1 MDFKNIR
8 TAQFPKSTQFPDRRS
23 SMTDLKPL
31 YFTPDP
37 KIGFT
42 AERRADGGLNVI
54 FKDVTHETLGHW
66 HQFAE
71 EHLIGSDRLVRNLY
85 DLRQVDHISDE
96 AIQVAVELNTD
107 PSTRN
112 IRLAV
117 VVSSESMRAAIQQI
131 NDLSTGS
138 GARMGIFTDL
148 AEAETWLARP
158 IESMV

>member
-1 MDFKNIR
+1 MRN
-8 TAQFPKSTQFPDRRS
+8 
-23 SMTDLKPL
+23 SMADLKTL

-37 KIGFT
+37 KIGFM

-54 FKDVTHETLGHW
+54 FKDVTHETLGYW

-85 DLRQVDHISDE
+85 DLRQVDHISEE
-96 AIQVAVELNTD
+96 AIQVAVELNSD

-117 VVSSESMRAAIQQI
+117 VVANETVRSAIQKVS
-131 NDLSTGS
+131 DLAAGA
-138 GARMGIFTDL
+138 GARMAIFTDL
-148 AEAETWLARP
+148 AKAEAWLARP
-158 IESMV
+158 MESMV